1 MLHLIPRPLHRVLLR
16 RAHAVRIRWWRW
28 RGRPVC
34 GVRVLARNAKG
45 QVLLLRHSYGS
56 GKWMLPSGG
65 VTGGETPL
73 AAAVRELREETGCT
87 LHDAVIAA
95 IHDEPLHGTVNRVHL
110 IAGTASG
117 TPRADGREIIE
128 ARFFAM
134 NALPQPLA
142 YDHEVQLG
150 RWIAAAEAAVR
161 PSDPA

>member
-28 RGRPVC
+28 RGAQIC
-34 GVRVLARNAKG
+34 GVRVLARDAAG

-56 GKWMLPSGG
+56 GSWMLPGG
-65 VTGGETPL
+65 GYARGETPL
-73 AAAVRELREETGCT
+73 SAAARELHEETGCT
-87 LHDAVIAA
+87 LHGGVIAA
-95 IHDEPLHGTVNRVHL
+95 IYDEALHGAVNRVHL
-110 IAGTASG
+110 IAGQASG

-134 NALPQPLA
+134 DALPQPLA
-142 YDHEVQLG
+142 YDPVVQLG